1 MTLTRSLIYDLQL
14 DLDLNLFLCC
24 YTYLELHLDFVSNN
38 DLDPDL
44 SFDLDDGI
52 DVFKH
57 DFNWKCYL
65 LVISGWARRQGVGGR
80 FEAELSVS
88 LDET

>member
-14 DLDLNLFLCC
+14 DFDLNLFLCC

-44 SFDLDDGI
+44 SFDLDDGN

-57 DFNWKCYL
+57 DFNCEL
-65 LVISGWARRQGVGGR
+65 NLDFDVDHDLDIDLNLVHDYDLQPNVDHS
-80 FEAELSVS
+80 
-88 LDET
+88 

>member
-57 DFNWKCYL
+57 DFN
-65 LVISGWARRQGVGGR
+65 
-80 FEAELSVS
+80 
-88 LDET
+88 

>member
-57 DFNWKCYL
+57 DFNCEL
-65 LVISGWARRQGVGGR
+65 NLVFDVDHDLDIDLNLVHDY
-80 FEAELSVS
+80 ELQPIVD
-88 LDET
+88 LD